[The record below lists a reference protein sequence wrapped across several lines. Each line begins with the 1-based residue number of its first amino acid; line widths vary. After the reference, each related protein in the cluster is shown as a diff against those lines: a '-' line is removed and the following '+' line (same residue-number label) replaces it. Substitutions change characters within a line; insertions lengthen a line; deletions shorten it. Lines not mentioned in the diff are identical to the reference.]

1 MWDIRTQSPKPIAQG
16 AVRPMDTSE
25 NARPRV
31 GFGEVKSLRSP
42 DNQCVVTVDLTDV
55 SGKPFE
61 ATCEGRDSPTAQL
74 ESAATAAI
82 RALET
87 AADHRIGLGLER
99 ITETGELNT
108 VVVHLSI
115 SRPAGDNVL
124 LLNGSG
130 FVNGQ
135 PLHAAVKAT
144 LQATNRLF
152 ETGFVYLH

>member
-1 MWDIRTQSPKPIAQG
+1 
-16 AVRPMDTSE
+16 MDTSE
-25 NARPRV
+25 RASRV
-31 GFGEVKSLRSP
+31 GFDKLMSMHSR
-42 DNQCVVTVDLTDV
+42 DNGCVVTVDLTGH
-55 SGKPFE
+55 SGEPF
-61 ATCEGRDSPTAQL
+61 AGTCEGKDSPTAQL

-82 RALET
+82 RALEA

-99 ITETGELNT
+99 ITEISELNT

-144 LQATNRLF
+144 LQATNRVF
-152 ETGFVYLH
+152 ETGFVFIH